1 MHLLNVHESR
11 KKATGSVGSS
21 ALAVWTARERT
32 EAEGLLT
39 IQGLSV
45 MTLGQ
50 AQTRLCVN
58 SFFSR
63 VIVPWTT
70 YRPISNH
77 HAELSTVE
85 G

>member
-21 ALAVWTARERT
+21 ALAVWTASERT

-45 MTLGQ
+45 ITLGQ
-50 AQTRLCVN
+50 A
-58 SFFSR
+58 
-63 VIVPWTT
+63 
-70 YRPISNH
+70 
-77 HAELSTVE
+77 
-85 G
+85 